1 MNSSSVIKIGGVP
14 EHFNLPWQ
22 LALERGL
29 FEALGLNVEWTYFA
43 GGTGAMTAALERGD
57 LDMAI
62 LLTEGF
68 LSAVSNGLQA
78 KIVKTYIE
86 SPLVWGIYSGA
97 QNTIDPWLQKANLR
111 YAISRFGSGSHLMAM
126 VHAQQRG
133 LAIED
138 EQFQIV
144 QSLHGGLDALTSGT
158 SDVFYWEKFM
168 TKPFVKSGQLQ
179 KIGEFQAP
187 WSGFLTV
194 ASHQAMER
202 SETPI
207 KAILD
212 SMIPECIEFK
222 DNHTNLRQLRNRFQ
236 MTEEEAQFWLNETQ
250 WNNSYRQN
258 MQSLVNAKEALVK
271 IGACNTNLN
280 LDSLLAPWVL
290 SV

>member
-1 MNSSSVIKIGGVP
+1 MTSSVIKIGGVP

-22 LALERGL
+22 LALEKGL
-29 FEALGLNVEWTYFA
+29 FEELGLHVEWTYFA
-43 GGTGAMTAALERGD
+43 GGTGAMTSALERGD

-97 QNTIDPWLQKANLR
+97 QKEMEHWEKKDNLN

-126 VHAQQRG
+126 VHAKKRF
-133 LAIED
+133 LHIKE
-138 EQFQIV
+138 EQFQVI
-144 QSLHGGLDALTSGT
+144 QSLHGGLDALVSGE

-168 TKPFVKSGQLQ
+168 TRPFVKSGQLK

-187 WSGFLTV
+187 WSGFLIV
-194 ASHQAMER
+194 ASNDSLAQNESA
-202 SETPI
+202 I

-212 SMIPECIEFK
+212 SMIPECIDFK
-222 DNHTNLRQLRNRFQ
+222 QNHIYLRQLQNRFQ
-236 MTEEEAQFWLNETQ
+236 MTEEEAVRWLNDTH
-250 WNNSYRQN
+250 WNNSYRQD
-258 MQSLVNAKEALVK
+258 MQSLQNAKEALVK
-271 IGACNTNLN
+271 IGSCKEE
-280 LDSLLAPWVL
+280 LDLGSILAPWILRV
-290 SV
+290 